1 MSETKIVF
9 SVDRTEVNEGEN
21 VMVAW
26 DCGIPDAVT
35 LTIDNG
41 YSTSQIQLADNGSRM
56 VAIHKSKGRTTLRL
70 AVATGGKIERREV
83 ILKVKNLK
91 TIKTEST
98 HKTSANYSY
107 AKPRKSFSFKDFYD
121 KIKYRLRSF
130 CQRLS
135 YGWKMMPR
143 RTKRIYQF
151 ALLLMVVMWFNTCG
165 QTKGYQMGYEQALN
179 DMRKAATQYS
189 PATMQQQS
197 IDPAVKSISEPNSPE
212 IEHINLPDTGG
223 ASGTFEAPK

>member
-1 MSETKIVF
+1 MSESKIVF
-9 SVDRTEVNEGEN
+9 NVDRTEVNEGEN

-41 YSTSQIQLADNGSRM
+41 YSTSQIQLADSGSRM

-83 ILKVKNLK
+83 VLKVKN
-91 TIKTEST
+91 IKTT
-98 HKTSANYSY
+98 HTQTASNKGTNYSY
-107 AKPRKSFSFKDFYD
+107 VKQRNGFSLKRLYN
-121 KIKYRLRSF
+121 KISYRIRGF
-130 CQRLS
+130 FQRLS
-135 YGWKMMPR
+135 YGWSVMPK

-165 QTKGYQMGYEQALN
+165 QSKGYQMGYEQAII
-179 DMRKAATQYS
+179 DARKAATQYS
-189 PATMQQQS
+189 PAATQQQFTAPS
-197 IDPAVKSISEPNSPE
+197 AAQPMKVVAPEIDIPEEPN
-212 IEHINLPDTGG
+212 TVG
-223 ASGTFEAPK
+223 ASGTFEVAK

>member
-41 YSTSQIQLADNGSRM
+41 FSTSQIQLADSGSRM

-83 ILKVKNLK
+83 VIKVKN
-91 TIKTEST
+91 IKTS
-98 HKTSANYSY
+98 KTQTTSSSSGGYTYKKQRNE
-107 AKPRKSFSFKDFYD
+107 FSFRRLYD
-121 KIKYRLRSF
+121 RAAYRIRSF
-130 CQRLS
+130 FQRLS
-135 YGWKMMPR
+135 YGWSVMPKK
-143 RTKRIYQF
+143 TKRIYQF
-151 ALLLMVVMWFNTCG
+151 AFLLMVVMWFNTCG
-165 QTKGYQMGYEQALN
+165 QSKGYQMGYEQAIIDARN
-179 DMRKAATQYS
+179 AATQYS
-189 PATMQQQS
+189 PAATQQKFAVPDAKPLPGLETTTIEV
-197 IDPAVKSISEPNSPE
+197 IDSPSP
-212 IEHINLPDTGG
+212 IG
-223 ASGTFEAPK
+223 AGGTFEVAK